1 MPGPETNPETKPEK
15 SPEAMAASSATTP
28 TEATPTGTTPTPAA
42 GPPPWHRATRRFGAA
57 GVIID
62 LDGTLL
68 DTAADLAAA
77 MNATLAELGRSAL
90 AVEQVARYVGKGA
103 EVLVHRALTGR
114 ADGRAGAAQF
124 EPAMR
129 AFLSHYRRE
138 NGRSARLYPGV
149 REGLEAMRD
158 KGLRLAVVTNK
169 PAAFTVPLLATT
181 GIAEFFELVVSG
193 DTVARKKPDPMPM
206 RHVCEHFGLP
216 PQRMVAIGD
225 SMNDAIAARA
235 AGIPVMAVPYGYN
248 EGLEVQAL
256 DVDAIVA
263 TLFEASALIDPA

>member
-15 SPEAMAASSATTP
+15 SPAPSATTP
-28 TEATPTGTTPTPAA
+28 TGATPTGATPTPAA
-42 GPPPWHRATRRFGAA
+42 GPPPSHRATRRFGAG

-114 ADGRAGAAQF
+114 ADGRADAARF

-158 KGLRLAVVTNK
+158 KRLRLAVVTNK
-169 PAAFTVPLLATT
+169 PSDFTAPLLERCGLLA
-181 GIAEFFELVVSG
+181 FFELLVSG
-193 DTVARKKPDPMPM
+193 DTVPRKKPDPMPM
-206 RHVCEHFGLP
+206 LHVCERFGLP
-216 PQRMVAIGD
+216 PKRMLAIGD
-225 SMNDAIAARA
+225 SMNDALAARA
-235 AGIPVMAVPYGYN
+235 AGIPVVAVPYGYN
-248 EGLEVQAL
+248 EGVDVRSL
-256 DVDAIVA
+256 DVDAIVD
-263 TLFEASALIDPA
+263 TLIVAAQLVDRV